1 MKIKDLC
8 QMTVCL
14 SILVVCS
21 KLSLNIGIIALTLQ
35 TFAVAIIS
43 YLLKWKKASLVF
55 LTYIVMG
62 LAGIPVFSK
71 GGGIFYV
78 LEPSFGYI
86 IGFFL
91 SAFIIG
97 LKGENKILY
106 YARGIFGLLLIDII
120 GMVYMYFMLVFH
132 LGKTDLT
139 ALYILQIGFF
149 PFILKD
155 AISVVLAAFIARR
168 LAPVF
173 NEYGSYNDQA
183 IEINEKN
190 VTIM

>member
-1 MKIKDLC
+1 
-8 QMTVCL
+8 MTVCL

-120 GMVYMYFMLVFH
+120 GMIYMYFMLVFH